1 VSNQDILAPLRLRV
15 LGLSSQLGAVRIT
28 NPDGD
33 GNKAGAELDFTPLLE
48 DGMLKPQART
58 KSKSVRFELSN
69 LRPFYDGVRT
79 FTPDLIAS
87 EFLIYA
93 RLARDSTGS
102 RRP

>member
-1 VSNQDILAPLRLRV
+1 
-15 LGLSSQLGAVRIT
+15 
-28 NPDGD
+28 
-33 GNKAGAELDFTPLLE
+33 
-48 DGMLKPQART
+48 MLKPQART

-87 EFLIYA
+87 DFLIYA